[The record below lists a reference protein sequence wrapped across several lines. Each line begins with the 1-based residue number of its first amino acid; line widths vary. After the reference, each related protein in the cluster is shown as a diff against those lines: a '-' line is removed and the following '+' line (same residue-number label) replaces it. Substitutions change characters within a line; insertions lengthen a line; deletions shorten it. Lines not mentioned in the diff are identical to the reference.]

1 MGRRGTGKVEKED
14 NVGRISFLIENEKAE
29 GAEPGNHSKHSSHS
43 RKCVEKVEAAT
54 AVLLKRNCSSSVY
67 EKRKA
72 FWHVGWLFKKKKEMG
87 SSALGRNS
95 SASEEKGGFS
105 GKNRSFPVPACV
117 NRDEFSEIDRGCDG
131 EMRTGFGV
139 GKGTG
144 LDCEKAA
151 GFIDMMAGLSS
162 EPKRGFSGLKSGGF
176 AGQETEFLGEK
187 DAGFID
193 LEVDFLSKSKGG
205 LSGLKGASYVDSEN
219 ELGNVKVGGL
229 SSLGRFGSLRC
240 GLLEHGSDLKVGG
253 FSSLQGNGLGGL
265 RCCSLDHEPGSLGQF
280 RSADSLSNGSSCRI
294 TVNDC
299 EIRGG
304 KRSLK
309 VWKWI
314 FKNSKGRSGRK

>member
-1 MGRRGTGKVEKED
+1 
-14 NVGRISFLIENEKAE
+14 
-29 GAEPGNHSKHSSHS
+29 
-43 RKCVEKVEAAT
+43 
-54 AVLLKRNCSSSVY
+54 
-67 EKRKA
+67 
-72 FWHVGWLFKKKKEMG
+72 MG

-95 SASEEKGGFS
+95 SASEEKGEMLPSDHLGLSGSRPVVGLDESEGDLS
-105 GKNRSFPVPACV
+105 GKNRSFPVPGCV
-117 NRDEFSEIDRGCDG
+117 NRDGFSEIDG
-131 EMRTGFGV
+131 GFG
-139 GKGTG
+139 GSKGSD

-176 AGQETEFLGEK
+176 VGQETGFLGEK

-193 LEVDFLSKSKGG
+193 LEVDFLSKSRGG

-253 FSSLQGNGLGGL
+253 FSSFQGNGLGGL

-314 FKNSKGRSGRK
+314 FKNSRGRSGRK